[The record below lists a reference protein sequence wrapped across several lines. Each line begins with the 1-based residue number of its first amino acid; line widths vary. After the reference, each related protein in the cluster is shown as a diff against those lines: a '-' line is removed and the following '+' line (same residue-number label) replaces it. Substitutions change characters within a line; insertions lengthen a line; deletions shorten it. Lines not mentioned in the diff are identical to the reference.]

1 VDRPWKPTAT
11 FRRMS
16 RETIEGENTVKR
28 LIAALLLSIPVVAT
42 ADHADVI
49 EFKLTCDF
57 NEYMAI
63 VQDFNAWG
71 KDHGYQTEIAVKHF
85 HPNPGTLIWAG
96 RSANAKTFGKA
107 WDAWRNAMSD
117 PESVPSKLN
126 ARFAKC
132 SDIVSRRS
140 YDVY

>member
-1 VDRPWKPTAT
+1 
-11 FRRMS
+11 MS
-16 RETIEGENTVKR
+16 RETIEGEHTVKR
-28 LIAALLLSIPVVAT
+28 LIAALLLSFPMVAA
-42 ADHADVI
+42 ADHSDVI

-57 NEYMAI
+57 DQYMAI
-63 VQDFNAWG
+63 VRDFNAWG

-96 RSANAKTFGKA
+96 RSANAKAFGKA